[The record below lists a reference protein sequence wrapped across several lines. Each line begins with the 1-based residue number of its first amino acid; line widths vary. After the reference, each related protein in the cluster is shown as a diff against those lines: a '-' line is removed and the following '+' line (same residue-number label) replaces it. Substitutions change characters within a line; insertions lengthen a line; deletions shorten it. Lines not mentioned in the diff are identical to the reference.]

1 MNFIDTLKKNKQKII
16 DQWFDRIVKTYP
28 KDTSRF
34 LQREQD
40 PFSNPVGN
48 VTQNN
53 IDELFHQLLH
63 EKTDPQFLMDHLDP
77 ILRIRAI
84 QKFSASDAVGFILDL
99 KPIVRNVLRDQKFVL
114 ELNDYVAFEMR
125 VDQLVLYAF
134 DVFMSCKEKIYDL
147 KANEVRNQSFEA
159 LERANL
165 LKPEKDNG
173 VSND

>member
-1 MNFIDTLKKNKQKII
+1 MKFIDILKENKQKII
-16 DQWFDRIVKTYP
+16 DQWFDRIVNTYP

-34 LQREQD
+34 IHREQD

-48 VTQNN
+48 VTRNN
-53 IDELFHQLLH
+53 IEKLFLQFLH

-84 QKFSASDAVGFILDL
+84 QNFSASDAVGFILDL
-99 KPIVRNVLRDQKFVL
+99 KPIVRNVTRGQKFSL

-165 LKPEKDNG
+165 LKPD
-173 VSND
+173 

>member
-1 MNFIDTLKKNKQKII
+1 MNFIDILKKNKQKII
-16 DQWFDRIVKTYP
+16 NQWFDRIVKTYP
-28 KDTSRF
+28 KDTTRF
-34 LQREQD
+34 IQKEQD

-48 VTQNN
+48 VTQKN
-53 IDELFHQLLH
+53 IDELFNQILN
-63 EKTDPQFLMDHLDP
+63 EKPDPQFLLDHVDP

-84 QKFSASDAVGFILDL
+84 QNFSASDAVAFILDL
-99 KPIVRNVLRDQKFVL
+99 KPIVRHVVRSEKFSL

-134 DVFMSCKEKIYDL
+134 DVFMACKEQIYDL

-165 LKPEKDNG
+165 LKPEKTTA
-173 VSND
+173 

>member
-1 MNFIDTLKKNKQKII
+1 MNFIDTLKQNKEKII
-16 DQWFDRIVKTYP
+16 DQWFNRIVNTYP

-48 VTQNN
+48 VTRDNMGA
-53 IDELFHQLLH
+53 LFDQLLND
-63 EKTDPQFLMDHLDP
+63 KTDPQFLKDHVDP

-84 QKFSASDAVGFILDL
+84 QNFSASDAVMFILDL
-99 KPIVRNVLRDQKFVL
+99 KPIVRHVISNAKFSL
-114 ELNDYVAFEMR
+114 ELNDYVTFEMS

-134 DVFMSCKEKIYDL
+134 DIFMTCKEKIYDL

-165 LKPEKDNG
+165 LKPEKTTA
-173 VSND
+173 

>member
-1 MNFIDTLKKNKQKII
+1 MSFINTLKQNKQKII
-16 DQWFDRIVKTYP
+16 DQWFDRIVNTYP

-34 LQREQD
+34 IQREQD

-48 VTQNN
+48 VTRNN
-53 IDELFHQLLH
+53 IDELFNQLLH
-63 EKTDPQFLMDHLDP
+63 EKTDPQFLMNHIDP

-84 QKFSASDAVGFILDL
+84 QNFSASDAVCFIPDL
-99 KPIVRNVLRDQKFVL
+99 KPIVRKLMREQKFPL
-114 ELNDYVAFEMR
+114 ELDDYVAFEMR

-165 LKPEKDNG
+165 LKPDKTTA
-173 VSND
+173 

>member
-1 MNFIDTLKKNKQKII
+1 MTFINILEQHKQKII
-16 DQWFDRIVKTYP
+16 DQWFDRIVNTYP

-34 LQREQD
+34 LQKEQD
-40 PFSNPVGN
+40 PFANPVGN
-48 VTQNN
+48 VTLNS
-53 IDELFHQLLH
+53 IEELFNQLLR
-63 EKTDPQFLMDHLDP
+63 EKTDPQFLKDHIDP

-84 QKFSASDAVGFILDL
+84 QNFYASDAVGFILDL
-99 KPIVRNVLRDQKFVL
+99 KPIVRKMMRDQKITL

-134 DVFMSCKEKIYDL
+134 DIFMSCKEKIYDL

-165 LKPEKDNG
+165 LKPDKTTA
-173 VSND
+173 